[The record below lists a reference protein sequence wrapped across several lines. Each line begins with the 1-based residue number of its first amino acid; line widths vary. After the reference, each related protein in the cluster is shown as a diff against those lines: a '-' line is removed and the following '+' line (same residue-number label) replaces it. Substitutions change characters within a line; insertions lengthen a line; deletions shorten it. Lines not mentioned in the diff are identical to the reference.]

1 MSAGKLPEGWEQIEI
16 GDIADVISGG
26 TPKSGVAEN
35 FAPSGEGVAWLT
47 PADLSGYKEKYISH
61 GARDLTTLGYS
72 SCSAKL
78 MPKGTILF
86 SSRAPIGYV
95 AIAANEIATN
105 QGFKSFAFPSDIFPD
120 YAYYFLRNIR
130 HIAEEMGTGTT
141 FKEISGSSAKTL
153 PFVLVPFAEQ
163 KIIAEKLDTL
173 LAQVDSTKARLE
185 QIPQILKRFRQ
196 AVLNA
201 AVTGTITQDMQS
213 TPSRRVKYLGLNIP
227 NEWRICQISDISDV
241 KGGKRLPKGETLT
254 SENTGHPYIRA
265 GQLKNGT
272 VQSEDQL
279 YLQPSTQKLISRYIV
294 SAGDIYIT
302 IVGAC
307 IGDAGIIPEHYHN
320 ANLTENAAKI
330 CNIHSNTLNK
340 YLSIWLRSSHLQDI
354 IHSEIKSGA
363 QGKLALARIKTLPL
377 ILPPLPEQHEIVRRV
392 EQLFTYADTIEK
404 QVNNALARVN
414 KLTQSILAKA
424 FRGELTAQWRAENP
438 ELISGENSAAALL
451 EKIKAERAASGGK
464 KASRKKS

>member
-35 FAPSGEGVAWLT
+35 FAPSGEGIAWLT

-61 GARDLTTLGYS
+61 GARDLTTPGYS

-105 QGFKSFAFPSDIFPD
+105 QGFKSFTFPSDIFPD

-153 PFVLVPFAEQ
+153 PFVLAPFAEQ

-196 AVLNA
+196 AVLA
-201 AVTGTITQDMQS
+201 AAM
-213 TPSRRVKYLGLNIP
+213 
-227 NEWRICQISDISDV
+227 
-241 KGGKRLPKGETLT
+241 
-254 SENTGHPYIRA
+254 
-265 GQLKNGT
+265 
-272 VQSEDQL
+272 
-279 YLQPSTQKLISRYIV
+279 
-294 SAGDIYIT
+294 
-302 IVGAC
+302 
-307 IGDAGIIPEHYHN
+307 
-320 ANLTENAAKI
+320 
-330 CNIHSNTLNK
+330 
-340 YLSIWLRSSHLQDI
+340 
-354 IHSEIKSGA
+354 
-363 QGKLALARIKTLPL
+363 
-377 ILPPLPEQHEIVRRV
+377 
-392 EQLFTYADTIEK
+392 
-404 QVNNALARVN
+404 
-414 KLTQSILAKA
+414 
-424 FRGELTAQWRAENP
+424 RGELSETWRT
-438 ELISGENSAAALL
+438 
-451 EKIKAERAASGGK
+451 
-464 KASRKKS
+464 

>member
-173 LAQVDSTKARLE
+173 LAQVESTKARLE

-438 ELISGENSAAALL
+438 DLISGENSAAALL

>member
-392 EQLFTYADTIEK
+392 
-404 QVNNALARVN
+404 
-414 KLTQSILAKA
+414 
-424 FRGELTAQWRAENP
+424 
-438 ELISGENSAAALL
+438 
-451 EKIKAERAASGGK
+451 
-464 KASRKKS
+464 

>member
-173 LAQVDSTKARLE
+173 LAQVESTKARLE

-213 TPSRRVKYLGLNIP
+213 TPGRRVKYLGLNIP
-227 NEWRICQISDISDV
+227 NEWLICQISDISDV

-307 IGDAGIIPEHYHN
+307 IGDAGIIPEYYHN

-330 CNIHSNTLNK
+330 CNIHSNVLNK

-377 ILPPLPEQHEIVRRV
+377 ILPPSP
-392 EQLFTYADTIEK
+392 
-404 QVNNALARVN
+404 NNT
-414 KLTQSILAKA
+414 KS
-424 FRGELTAQWRAENP
+424 F
-438 ELISGENSAAALL
+438 
-451 EKIKAERAASGGK
+451 AAS
-464 KASRKKS
+464 SNSSPTPTP

>member
-105 QGFKSFAFPSDIFPD
+105 RGFKSFAFPSDIFPD

-404 QVNNALARVN
+404 QVNNATARVN
-414 KLTQSILAKA
+414 KLTQSIWQK
-424 FRGELTAQWRAENP
+424 R
-438 ELISGENSAAALL
+438 SVVNSPP
-451 EKIKAERAASGGK
+451 SGGPK
-464 KASRKKS
+464 TRI